1 MKLRFTT
8 SARAEFLAALD
19 AIRQENPMAAQAY
32 FQRARQVLKRLEPF
46 PYSGRSLPEFPDLPH
61 REVIVPPYR
70 FIYRVT
76 DDTAWIVTVRHGARL
91 PVRPES

>member
-1 MKLRFTT
+1 MKLRFTA

-19 AIRQENPMAAQAY
+19 YIRQENPSAAQAY
-32 FQRARQVLKRLEPF
+32 FQYARQALRRLEAF

-76 DDTAWIVTVRHGARL
+76 DDTAWIVAIWHGARL
-91 PVRPES
+91 PVRLES

>member
-8 SARAEFLAALD
+8 SARTEFLAAFKT
-19 AIRQENPMAAQAY
+19 ICRENPTAAQAY
-32 FQRARQVLKRLEPF
+32 FQRAKHVLQRLEPF

-70 FIYRVT
+70 FIYRVS
-76 DDTAWIVTVRHGARL
+76 DDTVWVVAVWHGARL
-91 PVRPES
+91 LANPEF